1 MPRFCLLKRGQLLL
15 PPNKKL
21 NCSRSALKTLVSEIA
36 LEPHR
41 LMFLSK
47 LLSGRNNLNKPK
59 QELLTDAWTS
69 VQRYYETASDPLKDA
84 IELTPIPTC
93 LQNIV
98 KLIQSEEFDYQ
109 RANDNLATGPCLE
122 YLLQTRVLEELVE
135 FAKVDASISPPEDIA
150 GLRY

>member
-1 MPRFCLLKRGQLLL
+1 
-15 PPNKKL
+15 
-21 NCSRSALKTLVSEIA
+21 
-36 LEPHR
+36 
-41 LMFLSK
+41 MFLQK
-47 LLSGRNNLNKPK
+47 LLSGRNNLNKSK
-59 QELLTDAWTS
+59 HELLMDAWTS

-122 YLLQTRVLEELVE
+122 YVLQTRVLEELVE
-135 FAKVDASISPPEDIA
+135 FAKVDVNIFQRDPE
-150 GLRY
+150 LRMNNHMQLANTFCYILFHRLRTA

>member
-1 MPRFCLLKRGQLLL
+1 
-15 PPNKKL
+15 
-21 NCSRSALKTLVSEIA
+21 
-36 LEPHR
+36 
-41 LMFLSK
+41 MFLSK
-47 LLSGRNNLNKPK
+47 LLSGRNNLNKSK

-93 LQNIV
+93 LHNIV

-122 YLLQTRVLEELVE
+122 YVLQTRVLEELVE
-135 FAKVDASISPPEDIA
+135 FAKVDASISQRGILGFTYLIDITLPNLFQFDRPRMA
-150 GLRY
+150 CVYIVYDFLPA

>member
-1 MPRFCLLKRGQLLL
+1 
-15 PPNKKL
+15 
-21 NCSRSALKTLVSEIA
+21 
-36 LEPHR
+36 
-41 LMFLSK
+41 MFLSK

-135 FAKVDASISPPEDIA
+135 FAKVDASISPTPLKASPVFDFYQHYPFLTFSFDRLHMACVFIVYA
-150 GLRY
+150 FSPA

>member
-1 MPRFCLLKRGQLLL
+1 
-15 PPNKKL
+15 
-21 NCSRSALKTLVSEIA
+21 
-36 LEPHR
+36 
-41 LMFLSK
+41 MFLSK

-135 FAKVDASISPPEDIA
+135 FAKVDASIFIQIGGICSIDDVSVE
-150 GLRY
+150 Y

>member
-1 MPRFCLLKRGQLLL
+1 
-15 PPNKKL
+15 
-21 NCSRSALKTLVSEIA
+21 
-36 LEPHR
+36 
-41 LMFLSK
+41 MFLQK
-47 LLSGRNNLNKPK
+47 LLSGRNNLNKSK
-59 QELLTDAWTS
+59 HELLMDAWTS

-122 YLLQTRVLEELVE
+122 YVLQTRVLEELVE
-135 FAKVDASISPPEDIA
+135 FAKVDVNIFQRDPELCMNNHMQLANTFCYILFHR
-150 GLRY
+150 LRTA